1 MSDPVVYQRL
11 LLPPPF
17 VASAAGE
24 GDILD
29 LTCARAEDGAG
40 TLLWRDADGVLAFG
54 LVLEPA
60 PPLTQSEA
68 DTDFG
73 YYAALAALCDAVAQ
87 HGQPERQVHIQWPD
101 RVIYD
106 AGLLA
111 GARWRIGPKG
121 EDGLPLWAV
130 FAAELTRAR
139 AGLEQSGDY
148 PQSTSL
154 DEEDF
159 PDSAQ
164 LLESF
169 AAFLKLIVDRWAQQG
184 PDAVLRRMLNRVA
197 DQAALETAEIKAGR
211 LHLPRLGN
219 MLDEGGWRDSARGGP
234 RW

>member
-1 MSDPVVYQRL
+1 M
-11 LLPPPF
+11 LPPPF
-17 VASAAGE
+17 TAHVAGH
-24 GDILD
+24 GDILE
-29 LTCARAEDGAG
+29 LTCARAQDGAG
-40 TLLWRDADGVLAFG
+40 TLMWREAEGVLAFG

-73 YYAALAALCDAVAQ
+73 YYAALAALCDALAR
-87 HGQPERQVHIQWPD
+87 HGQPERQVQIHWPD

-111 GARWRIGPKG
+111 GARWRVGPKG
-121 EDGLPLWAV
+121 DDGLPLWVV

-139 AGLEQSGDY
+139 AGLDQTGDY

-169 AAFLKLIVDRWAQQG
+169 AAFLKLIVDRWSQQG
-184 PDAVLRRMLNRVA
+184 ADVVLRRILDRVA
-197 DQAALETAEIKAGR
+197 DRSALENAEIKAGR
-211 LHLPRLGN
+211 LHLPRLN
-219 MLDEGGWRDSARGGP
+219 AMLDEAGWRDTARGGP